1 MPRWAQWAVVIAS
14 LVYALLFVR
23 FEWSGAAAYVLAL
36 QPTVLTFVITSSWL
50 AAAFVFLLPM
60 YFVIG
65 QATAGDLQYQPFVA
79 LDHAMPSSPAW
90 IFVYASLYFCAF
102 ILPLVVVRG
111 DELFTQTMKAFLFVM
126 LASYVGFWFYPTTA
140 PRIERASVDGFA
152 EWCLQSF
159 YDIDQPYGCFPSL
172 HVAYSFVGALAC
184 YRLHRGLGLAATAW
198 AILIGVS
205 TIYTK
210 QHFVVDAIAGALLGA
225 AAYGV
230 FLRGRPREPV
240 APDFTDGAP
249 RRALAVVGGYAAAIG
264 GFWLAYQ
271 LGLGPVS
278 R

>member
-1 MPRWAQWAVVIAS
+1 MPRWAQWAAVIAS

-23 FEWSGAAAYVLAL
+23 FEWSGGAAYALAL
-36 QPTVLTFVITSSWL
+36 LPTVLTYLITSSWL

-65 QATAGDLQYQPFVA
+65 QATAGELHYQPFVA
-79 LDHAMPSSPAW
+79 LDHAMPLSPAW

-102 ILPLVVVRG
+102 ILPLVIVRG
-111 DELFTQTMKAFLFVM
+111 DELFRQTMKAFLFVM
-126 LASYVGFWFYPTTA
+126 MASYVGFWVYPTTA
-140 PRIERASVDGFA
+140 PRIERASVAGFA

-184 YRLHRGLGLAATAW
+184 YRLHRGLGIAAAAW
-198 AILIGVS
+198 ATLIGVS

-210 QHFVVDAIAGALLGA
+210 QHFVVDAIAGALLGI
-225 AAYGV
+225 AAYAV

-240 APDFTDGAP
+240 DASFTDAAP
-249 RRALAVVGGYAAAIG
+249 QRALAVVGGYGAAIA
-264 GFWLAYQ
+264 GFWIAYQ
-271 LGLGPVS
+271 LGLC
-278 R
+278 